1 MSLVQ
6 MKEVSAGLSAE
17 IRAMIDWKGLLEALF
32 PVGCNFDFTWF
43 AVDLPSTVNQVN
55 YTLENATTQLQNFL
69 ASVKDDVKQ
78 MEVRKGH
85 LHLAP
90 VDDLPDCAR
99 ARVGCAS

>member
-32 PVGCNFDFTWF
+32 PIGCNFDFTWF

-55 YTLENATTQLQNFL
+55 HRATLYEAYELPGL
-69 ASVKDDVKQ
+69 YDVEQ
-78 MEVRKGH
+78 
-85 LHLAP
+85 
-90 VDDLPDCAR
+90 
-99 ARVGCAS
+99 